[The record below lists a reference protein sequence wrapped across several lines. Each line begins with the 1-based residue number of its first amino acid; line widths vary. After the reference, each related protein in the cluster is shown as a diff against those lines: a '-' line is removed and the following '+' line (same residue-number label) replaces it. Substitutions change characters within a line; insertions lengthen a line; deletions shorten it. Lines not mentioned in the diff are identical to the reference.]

1 MKLKKFAVR
10 GLIVFALVVAL
21 CMFFSGTIRTITT
34 AKVKIYAPR
43 QGRFT
48 QEIALKGK
56 VVFPKAEPVK
66 IEGAQEASLKITSV
80 KVQPGSEVRKGDVLF
95 SAEITDFD
103 KSMDA
108 LRNSYNEAASGLAE
122 LERKNRD
129 LRLRPTD
136 EEWAQAYAALTQA
149 QTSELD
155 ARVNLEARMAVEGL
169 SMQGD
174 ALPEGASDE
183 VKQAWEAHRK
193 AAQALAGA
201 QAQMQSAERYNI
213 SDDTRTYIT
222 EKRKFETQKADYEQQ
237 MIKLRV
243 LRAQLMAVTAQE
255 DGYVTEIAVKEG
267 EAFDAHGD
275 AYSFCPQSQNPVLRI
290 DTSDAK
296 VAISRGTDVV
306 FDSARGGTVD
316 ARVNSVGVTTSG
328 DTYADVELSRGMIR
342 DLGGSVAMLAG
353 EIEVRAQYRADQSTT
368 LLPSGA
374 VRDSG
379 TDRFVY
385 VIEQT
390 QSAFGE
396 TSLVTRKQQV
406 TVLAEAGG
414 VVSVQ
419 EDLSYMQIAYMEDRQ
434 IDENT
439 TVMEYVS

>member
-1 MKLKKFAVR
+1 M
-10 GLIVFALVVAL
+10 
-21 CMFFSGTIRTITT
+21 
-34 AKVKIYAPR
+34 
-43 QGRFT
+43 
-48 QEIALKGK
+48 
-56 VVFPKAEPVK
+56 
-66 IEGAQEASLKITSV
+66 
-80 KVQPGSEVRKGDVLF
+80 LF